1 MNYLLDTHTL
11 IWFLNGNQNL
21 SKVAEDIIE
30 NKEASL
36 FVSIVS
42 LWEISIKISLNK
54 LTLHTSFDKFKA
66 AIELNNIKI
75 LGITFEDTLTVSTLP
90 FIHKD
95 PFDRLLISQAINN
108 DFTLISRD
116 EYFKDYDVKLL
127 W

>member
-21 SKVAEDIIE
+21 SKIAKDIIE
-30 NKEASL
+30 DKESSVFL
-36 FVSIVS
+36 SIVS

-54 LTLHTSFDKFKA
+54 LTLHTSFDNFKA

-75 LGITFEDTLTVSTLP
+75 LQITFEDTLTVSTLP
-90 FIHKD
+90 FFHKD

-108 DFTLISRD
+108 DFTLN
-116 EYFKDYDVKLL
+116 LQG
-127 W
+127 

>member
-116 EYFKDYDVKLL
+116 EYFKDYDVNLL

>member
-54 LTLHTSFDKFKA
+54 LILHTSFDEFKA

>member
-75 LGITFEDTLTVSTLP
+75 LEITFEDTLIVSTLP
-90 FIHKD
+90 FLHIA

-116 EYFKDYDVKLL
+116 EYFKDYDVNLL

>member
-1 MNYLLDTHTL
+1 MNYLLDKHTL

-21 SKVAEDIIE
+21 SIAAKDIIE
-30 NKEASL
+30 NKEATV

-42 LWEISIKISLNK
+42 LWEISVKISLNK

-95 PFDRLLISQAINN
+95 PFDRLIISQAINN

-116 EYFKDYDVKLL
+116 EYFKDYDVNLL

>member
-95 PFDRLLISQAINN
+95 PFDRLIISQAINN

-116 EYFKDYDVKLL
+116 EYFKDYDVNLL

>member
-11 IWFLNGNQNL
+11 IWFLNGYQNL
-21 SKVAEDIIE
+21 SKVAENIIE
-30 NKEASL
+30 NKETSL
-36 FVSIVS
+36 FASIVS
-42 LWEISIKISLNK
+42 LWKISIKISLNK

-75 LGITFEDTLTVSTLP
+75 LEITFEDTLIVSNLP
-90 FIHKD
+90 FFHKD
-95 PFDRLLISQAINN
+95 PFDRLIISQAINN